1 MRYTCVLKSVVI
13 ATQLLE
19 MPMSAV
25 LVVDLAALLDT
36 SKVGIEATKDLE
48 KQWEAAKKLNDAERP
63 VQFAKIQA
71 KRDALRDALL
81 ARAKPL
87 VADLARDKKADLVL
101 DRSAVLWGKTE
112 DVTAVLIAKV
122 DALGAIKA

>member
-13 ATQLLE
+13 AAQLLE